1 MQQELVYRG
10 LRTTVGLESGGSR
23 TWSVQLEGA
32 PALSGV
38 AVADGTGRGSFKAAV
53 FASRAAVDR
62 WLESNAP
69 SASLMAEGDDQ
80 HVAPG
85 RP

>member
-32 PALSGV
+32 PALWGV
-38 AVADGTGRGSFKAAV
+38 AVAAGPGGGSCTAAV
-53 FASRAAVDR
+53 WAAGAAVDR